1 MEIRLIDNGSKLDQ
15 MSNKI
20 LHEYLRFCSSTHPIN
35 ANIEVI
41 LLNNNVKKFNNHQG
55 LTQIKIL
62 TYEQTLSQI
71 IEQLSTHWVN
81 LFAKRRK
88 IQTNGEE
95 PKIMYEVF
103 RKKNPTYLNH
113 L

>member
-41 LLNNNVKKFNNHQG
+41 LLNNNVKKFNKDTG
-55 LTQIKIL
+55 WK
-62 TYEQTLSQI
+62 
-71 IEQLSTHWVN
+71 
-81 LFAKRRK
+81 
-88 IQTNGEE
+88 
-95 PKIMYEVF
+95 PKITFQDSVKKLLDEC
-103 RKKNPTYLNH
+103 RKKI
-113 L
+113 